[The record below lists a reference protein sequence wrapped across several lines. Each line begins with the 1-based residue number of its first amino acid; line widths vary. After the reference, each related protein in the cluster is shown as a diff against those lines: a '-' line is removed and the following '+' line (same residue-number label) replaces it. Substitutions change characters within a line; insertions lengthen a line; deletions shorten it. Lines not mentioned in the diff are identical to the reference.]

1 MTAAARVSN
10 QEYVELKKIIKGSGL
25 LEPSHTYYIF
35 KSIVAFATIGAAVA
49 LTLWLA
55 GSAWVLTAA
64 VFMGFASTQTALL
77 AHDVGHRQTFRGRT
91 INTIGRVVFG
101 NLLLCV
107 SHTWWN
113 DKHNQHHATP
123 NHIDE
128 DPDIRLPFVVITPEQ
143 IAQRPR
149 LFRPLLTIQG
159 FLFPLML
166 PLQSTGMRITSIQ
179 HLRSGESKRPGVEA
193 AFMIAHVVLYGALLW
208 AIGNAWLAVGYVV
221 IHQATFSL
229 YNSTVFASNHK
240 GMALIRPDQ
249 RLGFFREQVL
259 TSRNIR
265 KGPIVDFLYGGL
277 NYQVE
282 HHLFPTMPRNNLS
295 KSQPIIR
302 QFCEERGIPFHVTG
316 VIQCY
321 REIFENFQRVGSAQ
335 EPTMPS
341 PSLAPVRE
349 QP

>member
-1 MTAAARVSN
+1 MTASARVAN
-10 QEYVELKKIIKGSGL
+10 QEYVELKKIIKSSGL
-25 LEPSHTYYIF
+25 LEPSHTYYVA
-35 KSIVAFATIGAAVA
+35 KSIVAFGTIAASVF
-49 LTLWLA
+49 LTIWL
-55 GSAWVLTAA
+55 SNPIWILTSA

-77 AHDVGHRQTFRGRT
+77 AHDVGHRQSYRGKRL
-91 INTIGRVVFG
+91 NTLGRVLFG
-101 NLLLCV
+101 NILLCV

-123 NHIDE
+123 NHIDD
-128 DPDIRLPFVVITPEQ
+128 DPDIRLPFVVISPEQ
-143 IAQRPR
+143 IAKRPR
-149 LFRPLLTIQG
+149 LLRPLLTIQG

-166 PLQSTGMRITSIQ
+166 PLQSLSMRITSVQ
-179 HLRSGESKRPGVEA
+179 HLLRGESKRPWMEA
-193 AFMIAHVVLYGALLW
+193 AFMALHVVLYGAILW
-208 AIGNAWLAVGYVV
+208 TFGSIWIAAAFVV

-341 PSLAPVRE
+341 PSMAPVGE